1 MRGIAKWLR
10 RWFLISI
17 FKGSNPFTPKMNSYY
32 GRLIKK
38 NNLKNFWCFSG
49 NSFKNIFPINYKFI
63 FCFYKKTIFFD
74 LVFFISIVRK
84 IAPIL
89 NSIINNKG
97 EFLFVGTK
105 SIYCQTVYR
114 NKVDFI
120 PKLLESN
127 VGIFTNFKLNGFKSF
142 KNFRVFKNPS
152 IILFYQILDSNFLL
166 VEAKKKNIPVVGL
179 LESNSKSHLIDYPIF
194 LNSFY
199 FYNIYIFSRFF
210 FNYIIK
216 LI

>member
-1 MRGIAKWLR
+1 M
-10 RWFLISI
+10 ISI
-17 FKGSNPFTPKMNSYY
+17 CKGSNPFTPKMNNYY
-32 GRLIKK
+32 NRLINK
-38 NNLKNFWCFSG
+38 NHLKSFWCFSG
-49 NSFKNIFPINYKFI
+49 NSFKNVLPTNYKFI

-74 LVFFISIVRK
+74 LIFLISIIRK
-84 IAPIL
+84 IAPIF
-89 NSIINNKG
+89 NSIVDNKG

-114 NKVDFI
+114 NKVNFI
-120 PKLLESN
+120 TELLECN

-142 KNFRVFKNPS
+142 KNFKVFKNPS
-152 IILFYQILDSNFLL
+152 IILFYKILDSNFLL
-166 VEAKKKNIPVVGL
+166 IEAKKRNIPIVGL
-179 LESNSKSHLIDYPIF
+179 LESNSKSNLIDYPIF

-210 FNYIIK
+210 LNYIIK